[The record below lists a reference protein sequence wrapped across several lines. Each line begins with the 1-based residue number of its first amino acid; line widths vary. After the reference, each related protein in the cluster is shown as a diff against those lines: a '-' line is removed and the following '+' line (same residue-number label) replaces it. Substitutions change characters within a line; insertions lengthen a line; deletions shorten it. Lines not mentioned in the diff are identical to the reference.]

1 MTPTRY
7 SKTAMILHW
16 GIAAAIG
23 LQMGLGEAMDRAP
36 PGPGKWDVAQ
46 FHKTIGITILLLTL
60 LRVGVRMVKPRPAP
74 LTDKGWAQRLASIT
88 HFGLYA
94 FMILAPLTGWLA
106 ASTSRFAVPIDLFGI
121 VHFPNFPFVSG
132 MEAGAKHDVHE
143 LMEEVHGVL
152 SKVGFALFALHVIG
166 ALRHQFLL
174 KEALIERMLP
184 TRTAL
189 PRLVGAGLIIAFAA
203 AFFALVQ
210 YGQTPGLAPKSVFE
224 APKPPPAAVPAAPS
238 PGPEVAR

>member
-1 MTPTRY
+1 
-7 SKTAMILHW
+7 MILHW

-23 LQMGLGEAMDRAP
+23 LQMGLGEAMEHAP

-46 FHKTIGITILLLTL
+46 FHKTVGITILLLTL
-60 LRVGVRMVKPRPAP
+60 FRVGVRMVKPRPAP
-74 LTDKGWAQRLASIT
+74 LSDKGWAQKLAGAT

-106 ASTSRFAVPIDLFGI
+106 ASTGRFAVPIDLFGI
-121 VHFPNFPFVSG
+121 VHFPNFPFVGG
-132 MEAGAKHDVHE
+132 MEAGAKHDLHE
-143 LMEEVHGVL
+143 LMEGVHGIL
-152 SKVGFALFALHVIG
+152 SKVGFALLLLHVVG

-184 TRTAL
+184 TRAAL
-189 PRLVGAGLIIAFAA
+189 PRLVGTGLIIAFAV
-203 AFFALVQ
+203 AFIALIQ

-224 APKPPPAAVPAAPS
+224 APKRPPAAPPAPS
-238 PGPEVAR
+238 PATPLPGAEVAR

>member
-1 MTPTRY
+1 VTPTRY

-23 LQMGLGEAMDRAP
+23 FQMGLGEAMEHTP

-60 LRVGVRMVKPRPAP
+60 LRVGVRMVKPRPSP
-74 LTDKGWAQRLASIT
+74 LSDKGWAQRLASIT

-106 ASTSRFAVPIDLFGI
+106 ASTSRFAVPTDLFGI
-121 VHFPNFPFVSG
+121 IHVPNFPFVSA
-132 MEAGAKHDVHE
+132 MEAGAKHDLHE
-143 LMEEVHGVL
+143 LMEVVHGVL
-152 SKVGFALFALHVIG
+152 SKIGFALLLLHVIG

-189 PRLVGAGLIIAFAA
+189 PRLVGTGLIIALAV
-203 AFFALVQ
+203 AFLALIQ
-210 YGQTPGLAPKSVFE
+210 YGQKPGLAPKSVFE
-224 APKPPPAAVPAAPS
+224 APKPPPAAAPAPS
-238 PGPEVAR
+238 PSAEIAR